1 MLEMSMVIARSSI
14 LRYRFTAAQVPALL
28 VRRGGATFGAMPR
41 PKPWTTVATE
51 ELQDSAVFRVSR
63 RLARHPRTGDTHP
76 FFRIDASD
84 WVNVVPITRDG
95 QLVMI
100 RQFRHGSGEIT
111 LEVPGGIVD
120 PGERPSEAAARELL
134 EETGYRAGALAPI
147 GRANPNPA
155 LFGNR
160 VHSFLARDARRVG
173 AIRNEGTEETAVE
186 LVPVAT
192 LRQRLREG
200 AIDHALVL
208 VALYWF
214 ELLGEEAGAE

>member
-1 MLEMSMVIARSSI
+1 M
-14 LRYRFTAAQVPALL
+14 PD
-28 VRRGGATFGAMPR
+28 PR
-41 PKPWTTVATE
+41 PWTPLETE
-51 ELQDSAVFRVSR
+51 ELQDCVVFRVSR
-63 RLARHPRTGDTHP
+63 RLARHPRTGEAHP

-84 WVNVVPITRDG
+84 WVNVVPITPEG

-100 RQFRHGSGEIT
+100 RQYRHGSGEVT

-120 PGERPSEAAARELL
+120 PGESPSQAATRELL
-134 EETGYRAGALAPI
+134 EETGYRAGALTPI

-160 VHSFLARDARRVG
+160 VHSFLARDARRV
-173 AIRNEGTEETAVE
+173 APIRNDGNEETAVE
-186 LVPVAT
+186 LVSRDT

-214 ELLGEEAGAE
+214 EMTGEGSGVG